1 MKRFLCLIC
10 IFVATGCIA
19 PEKAREPGGSQQ
31 MLPGGGGTQDPYLK
45 VIEQF
50 SRGEAEYSGFY
61 NQFTY
66 KGTLINAAVREAL
79 LLHEAEYFKW
89 DPTQLQTERDKAAAK
104 MLESTEVFLS
114 FYTPERKNDNLA
126 DLKSIWRIYLDVGGK
141 RYEGK
146 AKKARKLPAELQSLY
161 PYHTRWNTPYYVE
174 FPAPTATIEGQQ
186 ATLIVTGPLGSKEVS
201 FPPVR

>member
-1 MKRFLCLIC
+1 MLF
-10 IFVATGCIA
+10 FVSFTASCTA
-19 PEKAREPGGSQQ
+19 PEKAREPGGSTQ

-50 SRGEAEYSGFY
+50 SRGEAEYSSFY

-66 KGTLINAAVREAL
+66 KATLINSPVREAL

-89 DPTQLQTERDKAAAK
+89 DPSQLQAEREKAAKK
-104 MLESTEVFLS
+104 MAESTELFVS
-114 FYTPERKNDNLA
+114 FYTPERRNDNLS
-126 DLKSIWRIYLDVGGK
+126 DLKSIWRIYLDVDGK

-146 AKKARKLPAELQSLY
+146 AKKSRKLLAELQSLY

-174 FPAPTATIEGQQ
+174 FAVPTTAIEMGNPRL
-186 ATLIVTGPLGSKEVS
+186 LITGPLGSKEVG
-201 FPPVR
+201 FPPAR